1 MAWQSKLASQ
11 SKRFLLLAGAL
22 AVAGSAAAQLALQ
35 SANGIR
41 YASGGIGE
49 SERDELMLVLPDY
62 NLKLVA
68 AAQNSGAFLA
78 DVRLAVLDARG
89 AKVLDTTLEGPWFV
103 ARFPPG
109 RYTLALVRGG
119 VTQKRVVTVPA
130 QGRRVEYVYWPDP
143 TATTL
148 QSIEA
153 AERKAGAAK

>member
-1 MAWQSKLASQ
+1 MALEI
-11 SKRFLLLAGAL
+11 KRFVLFVAVL
-22 AVAGSAAAQLALQ
+22 AVAGSAVAQLALQ

-68 AAQNSGAFLA
+68 AAQKSGAFLS
-78 DVRLAVLDARG
+78 DVRLAVLDASG
-89 AKVLDTTLEGPWFV
+89 AKVLETTLDGPWFV

-109 RYTLALVRGG
+109 RYTLELAHGTVA
-119 VTQKRVVTVPA
+119 QKRAVTIPA
-130 QGRRVEYVYWPDP
+130 QGRRVEYVYWAEP

-148 QSIEA
+148 KSMEEA
-153 AERKAGAAK
+153 DRKAAPKQ

>member
-1 MAWQSKLASQ
+1 MTLQIR
-11 SKRFLLLAGAL
+11 RFLLIAGAL

-68 AAQNSGAFLA
+68 AAQKSGAFLS
-78 DVRLAVLDARG
+78 DVRLAVLDAGG
-89 AKVLDTTLEGPWFV
+89 AKVLETTLDGPWFV

-109 RYTLALVRGG
+109 RYTLELAHGT
-119 VTQKRVVTVPA
+119 VTQKRAVTIPA
-130 QGRRVEYVYWPDP
+130 QGRRVEYVYWADP

-148 QSIEA
+148 KSMEEA
-153 AERKAGAAK
+153 DRKAGPKQ